1 MDRQTRKVLIDGSM
15 AGLQLAFT
23 IVIGLGIGYFLD
35 GKLGTMPWLTFI
47 GFFLGVFAGF
57 RDLFR
62 MVKRMNEPEEEDDGD
77 EG

>member
-23 IVIGLGIGYFLD
+23 IVIGLGLGYFLD
-35 GKLGTMPWLTFI
+35 LKLGTTPWLVSI
-47 GFFLGVFAGF
+47 GFILGVVAGF

-62 MVKRMNEPEEEDDGD
+62 LVRRMNEPDDGEDEDDS
-77 EG
+77 

>member
-1 MDRQTRKVLIDGSM
+1 M